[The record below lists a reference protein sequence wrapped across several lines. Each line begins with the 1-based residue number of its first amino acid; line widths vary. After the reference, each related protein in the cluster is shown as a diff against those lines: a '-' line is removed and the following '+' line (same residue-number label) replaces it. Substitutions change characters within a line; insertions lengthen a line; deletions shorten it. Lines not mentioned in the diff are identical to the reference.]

1 MTKIPIGD
9 LIVDSFVPG
18 KKMMIC
24 PYQKYGIC
32 YHQFPAGDGA
42 FLICTYK
49 NCEESGECHISKKN
63 IKLTMKEILDF
74 YDTPQLFVAR
84 EDGSGTLFL
93 CLLYHTNDDGTS
105 LHIAVD
111 ITREKLN
118 EVTSGKLDLRDV
130 FTNPERFWFDVT
142 DNGEMIATIRT
153 EPPTEDMLPDKDYYL
168 NYGSKE
174 G

>member
-1 MTKIPIGD
+1 MNKKP

-32 YHQFPAGDGA
+32 DHQFPAGDGA
-42 FLICTYK
+42 FLICTYEH
-49 NCEESGECHISKKN
+49 CEESGECNISKKIIN
-63 IKLTMKEILDF
+63 LQMKEILIF
-74 YDTPQLFVAR
+74 YDTSQLFVAK
-84 EDGSGTLFL
+84 EIGNGTLYL

-111 ITREKLN
+111 ISNEKLD
-118 EVTSGKLDLRDV
+118 EVVSGHIDLRDV

-142 DNGEMIATIRT
+142 DNGDTMVATIRT
-153 EPPTEDMLPDKDYYL
+153 EQPTEDMLPDKGYYL
-168 NYGSKE
+168 ENESTRH
-174 G
+174 